1 MSEAGVIGSS
11 LKTSARVWGM
21 CRILGSVGRYSE
33 LRQYYSEL
41 IKGLVGS
48 SEYDPHAVRAFG
60 VGKHSHRDGWGR
72 ATIFVSPGRK
82 ALYMYKS
89 LSPIFVDKPN
99 QPLPE
104 PELLKHCDPVTV
116 DLIHARAGSRGMPLN
131 YFSVQPFETQTRS
144 GARLILM
151 HNGSVDKDRL
161 AKDLSYRLP
170 DEVLEKYSDTYLLT
184 LRLADLIGDEVSIS
198 AIRELSKYTK
208 TALNLGIAVI
218 GEDLVTAVFG
228 SYYRERLPNEH
239 RTYYKIYAA
248 RVGDGSI
255 IFTSSTLVD
264 FSEYRPKSLS
274 KWEELPNGTF
284 YFIKIRIKPEEET
297 HVLIEKHSIYS

>member
-1 MSEAGVIGSS
+1 
-11 LKTSARVWGM
+11 M

-60 VGKHSHRDGWGR
+60 AGRHSHRDGWGR
-72 ATIFVSPGRK
+72 ATIFVSSGRK

-104 PELLKHCDPVTV
+104 PELLKYCDPITV

-144 GARLILM
+144 GSRLILM

-161 AKDLSYRLP
+161 AKDLSHRLS
-170 DEVLEKYSDTYLLT
+170 DEVIEKYSDTYLLT
-184 LRLADLIGDEVSIS
+184 LRLADLIDNDVSIS

-218 GEDLVTAVFG
+218 SEDLVIAVFG
-228 SYYRERLPNEH
+228 SSYRKQLPSEH
-239 RTYYKIYAA
+239 RTYYKMYSA
-248 RVGDGSI
+248 RVSGGSI

-264 FSEYRPKSLS
+264 FNEYRPKSLS
-274 KWEELPNGTF
+274 KWDELPNGTY
-284 YFIKIRIKPEEET
+284 YFIKIKIKSEEET
-297 HVLIEKHSIYS
+297 QVLVEKHSIYS